1 MHERTAKKQSTAAQ
15 PRTRCGTTR
24 CAAPPV
30 GTVELS
36 WRRVTTTAGHGRV
49 GSEVQRRCSAAGKH
63 GTHREHGSN
72 ARTAAPHHRSNT
84 DAGSQHGSSSAAL
97 HRRTACGG
105 ASVPLG
111 ASASVVGA
119 PSTVRL
125 LQPRRRTTSSCGR
138 SATQCLYAA
147 ATPTNT
153 DRSSA
158 WLRGSAAQRR
168 RVSASRQS
176 TQLVAGCV
184 RCLTALASAC
194 GNWPKC
200 SGATP
205 ALPSATCPRHRT

>member
-1 MHERTAKKQSTAAQ
+1 MNERSAKKQSTAAQ
-15 PRTRCGTTR
+15 PRARCGTTSH
-24 CAAPPV
+24 AAPPV
-30 GTVELS
+30 GAVELL

-49 GSEVQRRCSAAGKH
+49 GSEVQRRCSVAGKH

-72 ARTAAPHHRSNT
+72 ARTAAPHHRGNT

-111 ASASVVGA
+111 ASASVVAA

-125 LQPRRRTTSSCGR
+125 SPLRRRTKSSYGR
-138 SATQCLYAA
+138 LATPYLCAA

-168 RVSASRQS
+168 GVSA
-176 TQLVAGCV
+176 
-184 RCLTALASAC
+184 
-194 GNWPKC
+194 
-200 SGATP
+200 
-205 ALPSATCPRHRT
+205 

>member
-15 PRTRCGTTR
+15 PRARCGTTS

-30 GTVELS
+30 GAVELS

-49 GSEVQRRCSAAGKH
+49 ARKCSAAGKH

-111 ASASVVGA
+111 ASASVVAA

-125 LQPRRRTTSSCGR
+125 SQLRRRTTSSYI
-138 SATQCLYAA
+138 LL
-147 ATPTNT
+147 ATPCLCAGAPLTNT

-168 RVSASRQS
+168 GVSVSRRSMPLAAASFQFP
-176 TQLVAGCV
+176 
-184 RCLTALASAC
+184 TALANAC
-194 GNWPKC
+194 DSCSKC
-200 SGATP
+200 SGAKS
-205 ALPSATCPRHRT
+205 ALPSENAAAARDSGR